1 MSLDEHVR
9 RIQRA
14 YPLIW
19 YHCHTQ
25 HGGRGSEL
33 SERESAV
40 LSHLRDAHP
49 MAPAELAAHLGIGAS
64 TLSEAVDK
72 LVERGMVERIVDAAD
87 RRRVHYRRTAS
98 GEEAIDR
105 SSVLS
110 AASLRLALERMSV
123 AEREQAIAGLER
135 IASACVPTTGEG
147 GAT

>member
-1 MSLDEHVR
+1 MAIDEHVR

-40 LSHLRDAHP
+40 LSHLRTGEP
-49 MAPAELAAHLGIGAS
+49 MTPTELAAHLGIGAS

-72 LVERGMVERIVDAAD
+72 LVERGLVERLADAAD
-87 RRRVHYRRTAS
+87 RRRVHYRRTVL
-98 GEEAIDR
+98 GEDAIDR

-110 AASLRLALERMSV
+110 AARLQAVLERMPA
-123 AEREQAIAGLER
+123 AEREHAVAGLER
-135 IASACVPTTGEG
+135 IAAACVPTTTPE
-147 GAT
+147 AP